1 MLKATLK
8 FYALQKLSFYVGIAM
23 LALIAYGI
31 STALHSR
38 GVSQRELAAYNR
50 DTAKE
55 ESDELTALIVKYK
68 MNEDAWNGGI
78 KDVYATR
85 DGINLDVAKKIIE
98 NLRVANN
105 IKNLSINLTDPMA
118 RDDIGSLK
126 FTKLIHS
133 RMNIS
138 LLAASDKDVIR
149 FLSKLAEDLPGTIGF
164 TNMQM
169 TVQREKD
176 STQVINAK
184 VELQWQNLED
194 AS

>member
-8 FYALQKLSFYVGIAM
+8 FYALQKLSFSVGITM
-23 LALIAYGI
+23 LALLAYGI
-31 STALHSR
+31 SETLHSR

-50 DTAKE
+50 DDAKAK
-55 ESDELTALIVKYK
+55 SDALSALIVKYK
-68 MNEDAWNGGI
+68 MNADAWNGGI
-78 KDVYATR
+78 KDLYANR
-85 DGINLDVAKKIIE
+85 NGLNLDVAKKIIE
-98 NLRVANN
+98 TLRVANN
-105 IKNLSINLTDPMA
+105 IKSLSINLTDPVA

-138 LLAASDKDVIR
+138 LQAASDKDVIR
-149 FLSKLAEDLPGTIGF
+149 FLSKLSDDLPGTIGF

-169 TVQREKD
+169 TVQLEKD
-176 STQVINAK
+176 SSQVINAK
-184 VELQWQNLED
+184 IELQWQNLED